1 MGGKLEAREYLG
13 VENVEGKPTDQV
25 GQISR
30 ERVRAEI
37 VKQAA
42 TVRPFI
48 QMEAERWVPGTG
60 MGWRCLTRMSRTC

>member
-48 QMEAERWVPGTG
+48 QMEAEQWVPGTG